1 MTKLVSL
8 ELDYTI
14 KVSSRINNYLSPDY
28 VFFPLDKGSQL
39 LVKDKEAV
47 LKGKCL
53 LKKSNSTIFSTVSGR
68 IAGVKKIVC
77 DGEVKHY
84 LVVENDY
91 KEKSRAKSTKKSL
104 KIKNKEALL
113 VLLNEFG
120 ITIDFLE
127 KDVLLLNAIDN
138 EPYIV
143 NNSMYLNKN
152 INNVLET
159 LDVLKSI
166 LGHKSVYILLKNTE
180 TEVLNKVND
189 LLGTYPDFKI
199 IMVPNCY
206 LIERKEFYKNY
217 LDVSLDNI
225 FEISMSDFYNVSE
238 IIEKNKPLT
247 EKYIT
252 ISGDGVKNPLV
263 INAKIGSLL
272 KNIVEE
278 EIELVKPLND
288 LNCYYN
294 GLMKGKITSL
304 DSIVVD
310 DSFDGIIISQKK
322 ECEEEQCINC
332 GLCMKHCPLNISPI
346 ENLLNKEDINCLNCG
361 LCSYVCP
368 SRINFKKITKKVDAN
383 E

>member
-166 LGHKSVYILLKNTE
+166 LGYKNVYILLKNTE

-199 IMVPNCY
+199 VMVPNCY
-206 LIERKEFYKNY
+206 LIERKGFYKNY

-278 EIELVKPLND
+278 EIDLVKPLNE

-322 ECEEEQCINC
+322 ECEEDQCINC

-368 SRINFKKITKKVDAN
+368 SGINFKKITKKVDAN